1 MKNLGEKL
9 SVGLLFDDTLDSS
22 DGVAQQVKRLGEY
35 FIKNGHRVVYLCGQS
50 TLQDWAGGKV
60 YSLSRNL
67 GVKFNGN
74 RLSMPV
80 LSRKKLIKRVLE
92 KEKLDVVHAQM
103 PYSPLMAQRVIK
115 LAHKNSAIIATFHIL
130 PSGWLSKVGT
140 RLLKIIQLRSL
151 KKIDSFISVSASA
164 AQFSRKTMGVES
176 VVIPNMVDISK
187 FKTDKNISVEPG
199 KIVFLGR
206 LVKRKGCEQLI
217 RAFAKLAEDDSDAFL
232 AVAGNGPDRLE
243 LERLVRQLKLKD
255 RVSFLGFV
263 DEEDKPRLLASAE
276 IACFPSLYGESFG
289 IVLIEAMAAGAG
301 VILAGDNPGYRCVIG
316 EQPDLLVDPTDSAD
330 FARKLKLLRNDT
342 ALRQRMHQW
351 QASHVKQYD
360 VNVVGKQVENVY
372 FRTIAKRS
380 KTIDN

>member
-1 MKNLGEKL
+1 MKNPGEKL

-35 FIKNGHRVVYLCGQS
+35 FVKNGHRVVYLCGQS

-217 RAFAKLAEDDSDAFL
+217 RAFAELAEDDSDAFL